1 MSTSGLHKHITHIHM
16 LIYTRHTNTH
26 IYLCTYT
33 NMHVL
38 IYTIHTH
45 IYAKI
50 KRFNVRNSFQ

>member
-45 IYAKI
+45 IYM
-50 KRFNVRNSFQ
+50 